1 MGLVKNNVCLL
12 VSSGGNE
19 RVYLLNLDVVQFLH
33 GLLDRWLGGLLGDS
47 ENESVV
53 VLDRFDGAV
62 RADGL
67 NNDGV
72 LVPGRLLL
80 HALDWGDGLASK
92 GKGLWLAEGN
102 LGPNLLSFLGMSAF
116 LHVFGNLFGLADRK
130 RDVRLN
136 DARKGAQSEQSL
148 HLLVLSYYPP

>member
-1 MGLVKNNVCLL
+1 MGLVKNNIGFL
-12 VSSGGNE
+12 VSSGGDE

-33 GLLDRWLGGLLGDS
+33 SLLDGGLGGLLGDS

-53 VLDRFDGAV
+53 VLDRLDGAV
-62 RADGL
+62 AADGL
-67 NNDGV
+67 NYDGI

-80 HALDWGDGLASK
+80 HTLDWGDGLARKSQ
-92 GKGLWLAEGN
+92 GLGLTERN

-116 LHVFGNLFGLADRK
+116 LHVFGNGFRLADRE

-136 DARKGAQSEQSL
+136 DAGKGAQSEQSL